1 MSAEARLQERL
12 QAGEVSIGQAVREIR
27 QKWLRIHLDEYAKM
41 VGVSK
46 NTLAA
51 VERDEEAASIRT
63 VNKILRP
70 LGYELTLRPIKAAPR
85 RRRKEL
91 P

>member
-1 MSAEARLQERL
+1 MSAETHLQERL

-27 QKWLRIHLDEYAKM
+27 QKWLRLHLDEYAKM

-51 VERDEEAASIRT
+51 VERDEEAASIRNL
-63 VNKILRP
+63 NKILRP
-70 LGYELTLRPIKAAPR
+70 LGYELTLHPVKAQPR
-85 RRRKEL
+85 RRGRESS
-91 P
+91 